1 MRVTGSSSGD
11 DDDDRESWPF
21 LLFPLFPVILHPQKR
36 RERKSL
42 CVHTQ
47 WDSASCVRAFV
58 TENVRVLCCGAEVK
72 RLETSSLSL
81 SLSLSLFLLSL
92 LHPPKCTPR
101 LRLSWK
107 TEGKKKQREWQRQ
120 QKFFV
125 LWKLTKHKLKCCS
138 AIDRNEQL

>member
-81 SLSLSLFLLSL
+81 SLFLLSL